1 MIVKKT
7 SPLWPYLE
15 ATLALFIL
23 YLIDLFI
30 TEGHAFRELSFN
42 PLWIVIFLIAG
53 RYGTAPGV
61 FTGFLCACYYFYFGM
76 IESFFYGEFSLT
88 FQDRI
93 LMFSFIFFA
102 ALLGQMYDRILNAHW
117 QLHADHNDLQ
127 DQFNNLLT
135 HHWALQKA
143 NIELEKKIVGRQTT
157 MKSLYDIARN
167 LEALEEKA
175 LYRGVV
181 DILVR
186 FVRASKC
193 CFFLIAEN
201 GRTVLAESHGYSEAE
216 KETLVEKKSLSRMF
230 LAAMVA
236 QSAISF
242 RGNHD
247 EEINLEPARRSLM
260 AVPIRNQSDNK
271 LLGILTIDDAPL
283 LAFNTGNLRILN
295 IVADWTAGALI
306 NLGRI
311 AEMKE
316 KEIADEET
324 GVYSFQFFNTRLAEE
339 ASRFMRHNTYF
350 SIAVLKINDYEKI
363 SDENMPTLHQ
373 SLKDVFSRSIRFH
386 DLICRYRDKDMF
398 AILFPL
404 SDEDEGRFNL
414 KRLHNNISMLNLKPY
429 GNDNPLTISIYYLTV
444 RENEPEPMYRLK
456 PEQGAEIV
464 KKAIEKKIE
473 NNETYI

>member
-15 ATLALFIL
+15 ATLALFFIYLLDL
-23 YLIDLFI
+23 YII
-30 TEGHAFRELSFN
+30 EGHAFREMSFN
-42 PLWIVIFLIAG
+42 PLWIPIFLIAG

-61 FTGFLCACYYFYFGM
+61 FTGFLCALYYFYQGM

-117 QLHADHNDLQ
+117 QLDADHNDLK

-167 LEALEEKA
+167 LESLEESA
-175 LYRGVV
+175 LYRGVM

-186 FVRASKC
+186 FIKASKC
-193 CFFLIAEN
+193 CFLLIGEN
-201 GRTVLAESHGYSEAE
+201 GKTILAASHGYPEDEQNS
-216 KETLVEKKSLSRMF
+216 LVEKKSLSRMF

-260 AVPIRNQSDNK
+260 AVPIRNHANNN

-306 NLGRI
+306 NLHQV
-311 AEMKE
+311 AEMRE

-324 GVYSFQFFNTRLAEE
+324 GVYSFKFFNTRLAEE

-350 SIAVLKINDYEKI
+350 SVALVKINDFAKI
-363 SDENMPTLHQ
+363 PTENLPKLHQ
-373 SLKDVFSRSIRFH
+373 ALKDVFSRSIRFH
-386 DLICRYRDKDMF
+386 DLICRYKSKDMF

-404 SDEDEGRFNL
+404 SDEEEGRFNL
-414 KRLHNNISMLNLKPY
+414 KRLHNNISMLNLRPF
-429 GNDNPLTISIYYLTV
+429 GNDNLLDISIYYLTV

-464 KKAIEKKIE
+464 RKAIEKKAE
-473 NNETYI
+473 NNETFI